1 MGSGKRTIAS
11 QIAIRLAK
19 KDPKIKIKIV
29 SDRDIIA
36 KDLNLRQINKSTIII
51 IHNPVKT
58 WFISKHNDEIIGCLL
73 EICTNAKPNNSYIIA
88 IFHYNNWDS
97 FKLQIGNSNTTME
110 HIFPKRESVCND
122 MQKLT
127 EMARSKNKDISSVNI
142 QIDRRSI
149 GDTLMMTLFLKN
161 CAFQN
166 HEYLSNPA
174 KFIFGKL
181 ETLKESPKMMDQL
194 AFKTMVFLVLHNGE
208 IAKGELDDI
217 SHHSLF
223 ADLKEKV
230 NIGESIDECI
240 ERLLGLFIETLDG
253 QSYRILHDVITR
265 CTFIVAMANHETLLF
280 RECDPI
286 LIFECIRLKS
296 RGEKMKHSGQV
307 VYDDMNLKIALPTEM
322 FPQVAGLFCQRLEM
336 RSFIWNSRLY
346 DNQNFQEEWNKA
358 ELCFT
363 NTIKGHEKNV
373 EAK

>member
-19 KDPKIKIKIV
+19 KDPKTKIKIV

-36 KDLNLRQINKSTIII
+36 KDFNSRQINKSTIII

-58 WFISKHNDEIIGCLL
+58 WFISKHTDEIIGCLL
-73 EICTNAKPNNSYIIA
+73 EICTNAKTCNSYIIA

-97 FKLQIGNSNTTME
+97 FKLQIGNKNTTME
-110 HIFPKRESVCND
+110 YIFPERQNISSN

-127 EMARSKNKDISSVNI
+127 EMARSNNKDISSANI
-142 QIDRRSI
+142 QTGGRSI

-181 ETLKESPKMMDQL
+181 KTLRESPKIMDQL
-194 AFKTMVFLVLHNGE
+194 AFKTMVFFVLHNGE
-208 IAKGELDDI
+208 IAKGELDAI

-223 ADLKEKV
+223 AEEKV

-322 FPQVAGLFCQRLEM
+322 FPEVAGLFCQRSEM

-363 NTIKGHEKNV
+363 NTVKGHEKNV